1 MVRPPG
7 SRRSESVKRGAAPGS
22 KKRPLAD
29 QTVDDPEVWW
39 RAQGLVRLV
48 GVDEVGRG
56 PLAGP
61 VVAAAV
67 ILPPQVEL
75 DGLTDSKRLSPD
87 RRELFDHQIRRQAL
101 AYAIQAVAVFEIDR
115 QGIMAASLQA
125 MAQAVQALPGEPEM
139 VLVDGP
145 WRLPLDYPQQSV
157 VRGDARCL
165 SIAAASV
172 LAKVYRDRQM
182 IVYHRRYPQYNFA
195 RHKGY
200 GTAEHR
206 EAIRRWGPCA
216 LHRRTFRGVREWLRE
231 DDDL

>member
-1 MVRPPG
+1 VERQGEAG
-7 SRRSESVKRGAAPGS
+7 SPVDQ
-22 KKRPLAD
+22 RPLLDHA
-29 QTVDDPEVWW
+29 VDDPESWF
-39 RAQGLVRLV
+39 RAQGLTLLA

-67 ILPPQVEL
+67 ILPQRTHLE
-75 DGLTDSKRLSPD
+75 GLTDSKRLSPSQ
-87 RRELFDHQIRRQAL
+87 REVFDQQIKTQAL
-101 AYAIQAVAVFEIDR
+101 AYAIQAVEVQEIDR
-115 QGIMAASLQA
+115 QGILTASLLA
-125 MAQAVQALPGEPEM
+125 MSQAVQALPREPEM
-139 VLVDGP
+139 VLIDGP
-145 WRLPLDYPQQSV
+145 WRLPLTYPQQPV

-172 LAKVYRDRQM
+172 LAKVFRDRQM
-182 IVYHRRYPQYNFA
+182 IAYHRSYPQYNFA

-216 LHRRTFRGVREWLRE
+216 LHRRTFRGVREWLE
-231 DDDL
+231 HHYDP

>member
-1 MVRPPG
+1 M
-7 SRRSESVKRGAAPGS
+7 
-22 KKRPLAD
+22 
-29 QTVDDPEVWW
+29 
-39 RAQGLVRLV
+39 VRLV

>member
-1 MVRPPG
+1 MERHPEAG
-7 SRRSESVKRGAAPGS
+7 Q
-22 KKRPLAD
+22 RPLPD

-48 GVDEVGRG
+48 GVDEAGRG

-67 ILPPQVEL
+67 MLPPQVEL
-75 DGLTDSKRLSPD
+75 EGLTDSKRLSPG
-87 RRELFDHQIRRQAL
+87 RREFFDHQIRRQAL
-101 AYAIQAVAVFEIDR
+101 AYAIQAIAVSEIDR

-145 WRLPLDYPQQSV
+145 WRLPLDYPQQPV

-182 IVYHRRYPQYNFA
+182 IVYHRSYPQYNFA

-216 LHRRTFRGVREWLRE
+216 LHRRTFRGVREWLGE
-231 DDDL
+231 ADDL